1 VEIPVVCRVCQT
13 RYYGR
18 PEQAGTDLACPDCH
32 VDNHVPPLAATSK
45 PKSTQPEL
53 HEEIRLHEGVD
64 QPQKSL
70 DSEFRVKCKV
80 CESVLYCR
88 RHQVGKRIRCPDCG
102 SAVTVS
108 APPPPKPKSIVKPVD
123 PGIGIRPAAETA
135 VFKTNADSL
144 LAKAAA
150 KYREEEKK
158 KPVPPKRPFLDGVWT
173 FPFHLEVL
181 PWLVVIAFL
190 GCLIPYFIKL
200 ALETRDKEMV
210 IEIMLFVL
218 VALLSLATFIVATK
232 SFMTIVSTTAM
243 GFSKIEWPKFE
254 IFEGLKTAILFLTS
268 LAISFGPGTS
278 LGLMLRTPNA
288 AIVALP
294 FAFIVFPFVFLS
306 MLDAGSAAVPFTPYM
321 WSTLSRNR
329 RAWVKFYL
337 ASLPVFLL
345 LILPHV
351 IVLALQS
358 SNALP
363 VNFPLLT
370 FFFVAITLTTIGSLV
385 YFRLLGRLAWVID
398 HQIPVDS
405 EAAAETESEEDVA
418 MAP

>member
-1 VEIPVVCRVCQT
+1 MGR
-13 RYYGR
+13 RGR
-18 PEQAGTDLACPDCH
+18 PEQAGTDLACPDCQ
-32 VDNHVPPLAATSK
+32 VDNRVPPLAPTSK
-45 PKSTQPEL
+45 PKSTQPGL
-53 HEEIRLHEGVD
+53 HEELRLHEGVD
-64 QPQKSL
+64 QPQESL
-70 DSEFRVKCKV
+70 ASEFRVKCKV
-80 CESVLYCR
+80 CESVIYCR
-88 RHQVGKRIRCPDCG
+88 HQQVGKRIRCPDCG
-102 SAVTVS
+102 SVVTVS

-135 VFKTNADSL
+135 VFKTNADRL
-144 LAKAAA
+144 LAKAAV
-150 KYREEEKK
+150 KYHEEEKK
-158 KPVPPKRPFLDGVWT
+158 KPVPPKRPFIDGVWT

-190 GCLIPYFIKL
+190 GCLIPYFVEL
-200 ALETRDKEMV
+200 ALETSGKEMV
-210 IEIMLFVL
+210 IGMMLFAL

-243 GFSKIEWPKFE
+243 GFSKIEWQKFE

-268 LAISFGPGTS
+268 LALSFGPGTS
-278 LGLMLRTPNA
+278 LGLMLRAPSA

-321 WSTLSRNR
+321 WSTLSRDR

-351 IVLALQS
+351 IVLALQI

-370 FFFVAITLTTIGSLV
+370 FFFAAITLTTIGSLV

-398 HQIPVDS
+398 YQIPVDS
-405 EAAAETESEEDVA
+405 EAGAETESEEDVA